1 MSRLIVFNSISTDGS
16 FTDRNSD
23 VSWIHSQDPEFN
35 AFIADNAKGGGVL
48 LFGRKTYE
56 MMVSYWPTPQASKDN
71 PQVAGGMNKLPKVV
85 FSKTLKDVS
94 WNNTRVV
101 KSDIA
106 TEVRKMKQAKGPD
119 LVLMG
124 SGTIVSQL
132 TNARLIDEYQLVL
145 NPIVLGS
152 GRTMFEGV
160 EEKVKL
166 KLKKTKPF
174 KNGNLVLWYEL

>member
-1 MSRLIVFNSISTDGS
+1 MSRLIVFNSISTDGY

-48 LFGRKTYE
+48 LFGRKA
-56 MMVSYWPTPQASKDN
+56 MMASYWPTPQASKDN
-71 PQVAGGMNKLPKVV
+71 PEVAEGMNKLPKVV
-85 FSKTLKDVS
+85 FSKTLKDVP
-94 WNNTRVV
+94 WNNTRLV

-106 TEVRKMKQAKGPD
+106 SEVRKMKQERGPD

-145 NPIVLGS
+145 NPIVLGA
-152 GRTMFEGV
+152 GRTMFDGV
-160 EEKVKL
+160 EEKVQL